1 MKIIRLD
8 SIDSTNSEAL
18 RRLQDFEDMT
28 VLWAL
33 EQTAGR
39 GQRGNSW
46 FSAPG
51 ENLTFSVVL
60 KRPVKAADAHFLNYA
75 IAEAVADYL
84 NSQGVLASVKWPND
98 IYVGKN
104 KISGILIEN
113 SLVGDSLAA
122 SVVGVGFNVN
132 QKEFPQLANATSLTR
147 CTGKVHDLE
156 ECLNA
161 IVSRFEM
168 NLSCLESHQ
177 TRAQLLSSYSSHL
190 FRKGQTCRYRDMASG
205 EEFWGRIEGVDPE
218 DGRLLISN
226 LDSNK
231 TVLYRFKEVSYIL

>member
-1 MKIIRLD
+1 MRIIRFG

-18 RRLQDFEDMT
+18 RRLPEYEDMT
-28 VLWAL
+28 VLWAI

-60 KRPVKAADAHFLNYA
+60 KRSFLAADAHFLNYA
-75 IAEAVADYL
+75 IAEAVADYI
-84 NSQGVLASVKWPND
+84 SSHGILASVKWPND
-98 IYVGKN
+98 VYIGKN

-113 SLVGDSLAA
+113 SLVGDRLAA

-156 ECLNA
+156 ECLNG

-168 NLSCLESHQ
+168 NLSCLDSPRH
-177 TRAQLLSSYSSHL
+177 RALLLGSYSNHL
-190 FRKGQTCRYRDMASG
+190 FRKDQTCRYRDMASG
-205 EEFWGRIEGVDPE
+205 EEFWGKIEGVDPE
-218 DGRLLISN
+218 DGRLRINN
-226 LDSNK
+226 LSSHK

>member
-1 MKIIRLD
+1 MRIIRFD

-18 RRLQDFEDMT
+18 RRLPEFDDMT

-60 KRPVKAADAHFLNYA
+60 KRPFRAADAHFLNYA

-84 NSQGVLASVKWPND
+84 SSHGILASVKWPND
-98 IYVGKN
+98 VYIGKN

-113 SLVGDSLAA
+113 SLVGDHLAA

-132 QKEFPQLANATSLTR
+132 QREFPQLANATSLSR
-147 CTGKVHDLE
+147 CTGKAHDLE
-156 ECLNA
+156 ECLNG

-168 NLSCLESHQ
+168 NLSCLDSPRD
-177 TRAQLLSSYSSHL
+177 RALLLGSYSNHL
-190 FRKGQTCRYRDMASG
+190 FRKDQTFRYRDMASG
-205 EEFWGRIEGVDPE
+205 EEFWGKIEGVDPE
-218 DGRLLISN
+218 DGRLRINNMSRHQI
-226 LDSNK
+226 
-231 TVLYRFKEVSYIL
+231 VLYRFKEVSYIL